1 MINFI
6 KELIERLRKEK
17 PDFFKQLQKVAI
29 ILVVIFFAFSYANK
43 LFIYLELN
51 YELPTKVVAVADKLC
66 QLFIVLFGF
75 SFLPNKDA
83 KVKEEETK

>member
-6 KELIERLRKEK
+6 KELIDRLRKEK

-29 ILVVIFFAFSYANK
+29 ILCVIFFAFSYANK
-43 LFIYLELN
+43 LFFYLELN